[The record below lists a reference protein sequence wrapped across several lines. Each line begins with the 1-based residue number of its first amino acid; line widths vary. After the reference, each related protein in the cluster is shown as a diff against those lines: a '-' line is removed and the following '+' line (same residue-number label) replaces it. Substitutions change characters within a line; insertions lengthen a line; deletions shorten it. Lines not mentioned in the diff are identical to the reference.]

1 MINGG
6 ACGWGE
12 CSYLDGHPLCP
23 RVDACENTFCYALR
37 THANLFHFVNLQLTT
52 AHAAP
57 MLQGAGIRHPTPD
70 FKISNP
76 FVTKLRDYESS
87 MAGIYEKRSQ
97 YDQLFQ
103 NEHNHKNTNF
113 MMIILLDVLLLY
125 FTLVD
130 SWQYGRK
137 TRKGL
142 GGY

>member
-1 MINGG
+1 MAALAGGGSARTSTAILFAPALTPARTPSATSCAHIKFIPFCKFAIDNG
-6 ACGWGE
+6 A
-12 CSYLDGHPLCP
+12 
-23 RVDACENTFCYALR
+23 
-37 THANLFHFVNLQLTT
+37 
-52 AHAAP
+52 AAP
-57 MLQGAGIRHPTPD
+57 MLQGASIRNRTPD